1 MLVTLKLL
9 TTKASVKPRKKTQT
23 RGRKTGETK
32 KNMVDISLLNSNNV
46 KEIIIDETINYD
58 KEYYKNTDITNLSDV
73 KILGN
78 VTKMDTGE
86 LELNLNSNGVMT
98 LPCSITL
105 EPVEYPFSVTISE
118 IIDEKDENNLK
129 KDANTLGL
137 KDYLRENIVV
147 EIPLRIVSDN
157 AYKKEY
163 KGNGWQ
169 LITDETKKVSNKDN
183 PFEALNQLLDKE

>member
-1 MLVTLKLL
+1 
-9 TTKASVKPRKKTQT
+9 
-23 RGRKTGETK
+23 
-32 KNMVDISLLNSNNV
+32 MVDISLLNSNNK
-46 KEIIIDETINYD
+46 KEILIDDIIAYDGNYYNSTNIITISN
-58 KEYYKNTDITNLSDV
+58 V

-86 LELNLNSNGVMT
+86 LELNLKANGVMT

-105 EPVEYPFSVTISE
+105 EPVEYPFSISINE

-129 KDANTLGL
+129 KDANTLEL
-137 KDYLRENIVV
+137 KEYLWENIVV

-169 LITDETKKVSNKDN
+169 LITDETKKENNKDN